1 VGGITEGKSIGQL
14 AALAIG
20 GTYAAGAVAGFAVTG
35 FSDVTA
41 SHDKTM
47 LGLTL
52 NPFQDFF
59 HLFVGVLVLIAAL
72 KWTTVTCEGLL
83 LGVGAIYIVAA
94 VTGFTYAHIPV
105 ITIVTAGN
113 PDNYLHLITGV
124 TAIAASLLSTSI
136 TSSKTRGIELAGR

>member
-1 VGGITEGKSIGQL
+1 MGSITEGKSVGQL

-20 GTYAAGAVAGFAVTG
+20 VAYSAGAVAGFCVTG

-59 HLFVGVLVLIAAL
+59 HLFVGGLLLIAAL

-83 LGVGAIYIVAA
+83 LGVGAIYIIAA
-94 VTGFTYAHIPV
+94 ITGFTYAHIPV

-113 PDNYLHLITGV
+113 LDNYLHLVTGL
-124 TAIAASLLSTSI
+124 TAIAGSLLSTSI
-136 TSSKTRGIELAGR
+136 TNSKGRATATS